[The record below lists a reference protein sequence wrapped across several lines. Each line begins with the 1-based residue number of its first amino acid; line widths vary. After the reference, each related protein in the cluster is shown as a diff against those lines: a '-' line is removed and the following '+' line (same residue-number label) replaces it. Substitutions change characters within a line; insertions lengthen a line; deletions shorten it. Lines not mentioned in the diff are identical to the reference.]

1 MYMTMVYEVRISVF
15 NGKENCTIV
24 APDKSVS
31 VTSPLDAVDMLFT
44 FLQRYVHVAI
54 NGDEFPCVLTSVLQT
69 ENPAHNTN

>member
-1 MYMTMVYEVRISVF
+1 MYMTMAHAVRLPVF
-15 NGKENCTIV
+15 NGKGKHAIV
-24 APDKSVS
+24 APNKSVS